1 MNYYL
6 IVYDRTRGEVLEEPE
21 FPATEA
27 DRAWARRETLIS
39 DTIVDRNLEVVLL
52 RARSRADLSKTHS
65 RYFKSVKDIVSAA

>member
-6 IVYDRTRGEVLEEPE
+6 IVYDRARGEVLEEHE
-21 FPATEA
+21 YPATEA
-27 DRAWARRETLIS
+27 DRAWTHRETLIS
-39 DTIVDRNLEVVLL
+39 DTIVDPNVEVVLL